1 MVHTSSCDGD
11 QVDDTPTRAISVH
24 GQSDGC
30 RGFTLERG
38 AKKKKND
45 LNTRF
50 LPFPTTCYFP
60 PEHITTSSKPAP
72 AHIPTVNVQVTYRLA
87 HIVQILDC

>member
-1 MVHTSSCDGD
+1 MARVMAVEDSRWKEE
-11 QVDDTPTRAISVH
+11 Q
-24 GQSDGC
+24 
-30 RGFTLERG
+30 
-38 AKKKKND
+38 KKKKND